1 MAQLLRNQLGDQS
14 HWGKIKLQELQKK
27 LSESGYETA
36 DAFSTLSPPLAS
48 EVYSTLKNVG
58 RVEDDTAANR
68 PRWLARPGELQQ
80 QPIGAHLDGPANALR
95 REQQEEDEKRIP
107 ATLRRLCRK
116 FMLQKGETAFGHIPQ
131 WRLYLTTLILR
142 EYTRARDLLYETLLF
157 GAWGL
162 AMVEACFTSYSL
174 IEIKPIERGT

>member
-1 MAQLLRNQLGDQS
+1 MISRKGIIHGEGRRWESSRRGRGPATTK
-14 HWGKIKLQELQKK
+14 KI
-27 LSESGYETA
+27 
-36 DAFSTLSPPLAS
+36 
-48 EVYSTLKNVG
+48 
-58 RVEDDTAANR
+58 DDTAANR

-131 WRLYLTTLILR
+131 WRLYLTTVARSAI
-142 EYTRARDLLYETLLF
+142 TRRQAR
-157 GAWGL
+157 
-162 AMVEACFTSYSL
+162 
-174 IEIKPIERGT
+174 